1 MASERTWYDE
11 GEHMKYRLCILP
23 LAGALALLL
32 TAGCAST
39 RRAADADDTPGLAP
53 ELARADAFY
62 RQGRYTEAMIEC
74 INVQRRAPETPGLPE
89 LQVKVVQALTEL
101 QGQVTALEA
110 EPTRRRMLADADRR
124 MNLPSTY
131 GLNLHIEGETSPL
144 RTATT
149 AMQDALERPVS
160 LHLDQVTLD
169 ELILAIGESEGINM
183 IADSFTT
190 PQTLTVHADQV
201 PLSEILEF
209 AARNLNVQ
217 FYVGHNVIWVT
228 PRDPSESP
236 TPMDTRV
243 YRLRRGI
250 SYDEVS
256 GGPGGLNIVAAIERF
271 IPTPQ
276 GADMLFD
283 MKAHSLLVKNTR
295 QNLAKVEEIIAAL
308 DITPP
313 QVVIEA
319 RFIST
324 GVSDL
329 RELGLD
335 WVLNSPL
342 NVTHTM
348 IQANGQPERAVRSR
362 INSGAGIT
370 HTPFPGSGTGLNL
383 TYQGLL
389 TDPMFQAVLHA
400 LETSGKARTLSV
412 PKVTTVNNRPA
423 MMRVGEDF
431 RYFETYDVQSVPS
444 GQSPE
449 GTTVYSSILV
459 PVGTP
464 SLEEL
469 GIELNVSPSVGAD
482 RRAISLHIIP
492 SITEFVRYETFEVGT
507 PNQNFNQNQQ
517 QSGVATS
524 QTSVVRLPVFRK
536 SIVETEVIVQ
546 SGETVVMGGLIT
558 SSETNERS
566 GVPFLSS
573 IPFLGRFFEHDSV
586 QRSTQNLLIFVT
598 ATIISERGENL
609 LPLYG
614 NPETDGTQLL
624 GP

>member
-1 MASERTWYDE
+1 MTRRIPYLLTAMT
-11 GEHMKYRLCILP
+11 LT
-23 LAGALALLL
+23 LLL
-32 TAGCAST
+32 AAGCAST
-39 RRAADADDTPGLAP
+39 RQGGADEEGPTLAP
-53 ELARADAFY
+53 ALARADAFY

-74 INVQRRAPETPGLPE
+74 INVQRSAPDTPGLTE
-89 LQVKVVQALTEL
+89 LQVKVIQALTEQ
-101 QGQVTALEA
+101 QGQITALEA

-131 GLNLHIEGETSPL
+131 GLNLHVAGETGSL

-149 AMQDALERPVS
+149 AMQDALERPVT

-250 SYDEVS
+250 SYDEVT
-256 GGPGGLNIVAAIERF
+256 GGPDGLNIVAAIQRF
-271 IPTPQ
+271 VPMPA

-295 QNLAKVEEIIAAL
+295 QHLAKVEEIIEAL

-313 QVVIEA
+313 QVVIET

-335 WVLNSPL
+335 WILNSPL
-342 NVTHTM
+342 NVTHKM
-348 IQANGQPERAVRSR
+348 IQADGQSERAVRSR

-370 HTPFPGSGTGLNL
+370 HTPFPGTGTGLNL

-412 PKVTTVNNRPA
+412 PKVTTVNNKPA

-444 GQSPE
+444 GQTDG

-492 SITEFVRYETFEVGT
+492 SITEFVRYETFEVGSA
-507 PNQNFNQNQQ
+507 NQNINQQ
-517 QSGVATS
+517 NGTPTN
-524 QTSVVRLPVFRK
+524 QTSILRLPVFRK

-573 IPFLGRFFEHDSV
+573 IPFFGRFFEHDSV
-586 QRSTQNLLIFVT
+586 ERSTQNLLIFVT
-598 ATIISERGENL
+598 ATIISERGEHL
-609 LPLYG
+609 LPLDG
-614 NPETDGTQLL
+614 NPVTDGTQLL